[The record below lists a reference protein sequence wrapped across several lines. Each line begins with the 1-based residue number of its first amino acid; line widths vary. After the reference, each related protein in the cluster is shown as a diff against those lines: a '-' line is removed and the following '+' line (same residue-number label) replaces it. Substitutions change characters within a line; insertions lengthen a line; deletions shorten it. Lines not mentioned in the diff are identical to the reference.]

1 MVKSKKYV
9 IIWSNIAKS
18 QLKEIYQYIKKD
30 SIQSAI
36 EVKTKILAS
45 TKILELGKEVYKS
58 DELKI
63 DNNGTYRAYV
73 IYSYR
78 IVYKINNDTIDIL
91 RIRHT
96 CQEPLEY

>member
-9 IIWSNIAKS
+9 ILWSDMAKL
-18 QLKEIYQYIKKD
+18 QLKEIYRHIKKD
-30 SIQSAI
+30 SEQSAKQ
-36 EVKTKILAS
+36 VKTKILAS

-58 DELKI
+58 DVLKI
-63 DNNGTYRAYV
+63 NNDGTYRAYM

-78 IVYKINNDTIDIL
+78 IVYKINEDSINIL

-96 CQEPLEY
+96 SREPLEY

>member
-9 IIWSNIAKS
+9 IRWSDMAKS
-18 QLKEIYQYIKKD
+18 QLKEIYRHIKKD
-30 SIQSAI
+30 SEQSAKK
-36 EVKTKILAS
+36 VKTKILAS

-58 DELKI
+58 DILKI
-63 DNNGTYRAYV
+63 NNDGTYRAYI

-78 IVYKINNDTIDIL
+78 IVYKINDDSINIL

-96 CQEPLEY
+96 SREPLEY